1 MEDLLTLEALETEAA
16 QTLSKCRAAGL
27 RVTTAESC
35 TGGLIAGSL
44 TEVAG
49 SSDVIGRG
57 FVTYSNEA
65 KHEMLGVSMET
76 LERFGAV
83 SEETVLEMTAG
94 ALLAAGPDADI
105 AIAVSGVAGPGGGSA
120 EKPVGTVWL
129 CVEKRGEQAKSEKQI
144 FSGDRRTIRLATVR
158 RALELVRDVAI

>member
-1 MEDLLTLEALETEAA
+1 MKDLLTLESLETEAA
-16 QTLSKCRAAGL
+16 QTLSKCRAAGF

-120 EKPVGTVWL
+120 DKPVGTVWL

-144 FSGDRRTIRLATVR
+144 FLGDRRSIRLATVR

>member
-1 MEDLLTLEALETEAA
+1 
-16 QTLSKCRAAGL
+16 
-27 RVTTAESC
+27 
-35 TGGLIAGSL
+35 
-44 TEVAG
+44 
-49 SSDVIGRG
+49 
-57 FVTYSNEA
+57 
-65 KHEMLGVSMET
+65 MET

-120 EKPVGTVWL
+120 DKPVGTVWL

-144 FSGDRRTIRLATVR
+144 FLGDRRSIRLATVR

>member
-1 MEDLLTLEALETEAA
+1 MEDLLTLESLETEAA
-16 QTLSKCRAAGL
+16 QTLSKCRAAGF
-27 RVTTAESC
+27 RVTTSESC

-120 EKPVGTVWL
+120 DKPVGTVWL

-144 FSGDRRTIRLATVR
+144 FLGDRRSIRLATVR

>member
-1 MEDLLTLEALETEAA
+1 MEDLLTLESLETEAA
-16 QTLSKCRAAGL
+16 QTLSKCRAAGF

-120 EKPVGTVWL
+120 DKPVGTVWL

-144 FSGDRRTIRLATVR
+144 FLGDRRSIRLATVR